1 MNIKR
6 LFHGANCIYVIDS
19 NDELW
24 AWGVNSSNRFGLTQE
39 QQVEYTGRD
48 VIKLN
53 VDNKKVYNVFGTVSS
68 TFVVTLTNGVY
79 ELYAAGLNN
88 QYELGIGNN
97 ISQNSFSKCS
107 GLEHPERL
115 VTIQRGTNNSRITL
129 FTCKDSNDNYE
140 IYLTGTDL
148 FYVTNSTYGKIYENI
163 TRMFDGNI
171 GPDIDQDIQKTKF
184 FGYTIMVLDKNNN
197 LKLYGKD
204 NGYIKQVKPNNDYIY
219 EFNEENFG
227 ISGSESLNIKNIYG
241 GQDYRNTI
249 IERVNDN
256 NKTEFWLFCIDG
268 NNIGIEEL
276 KSETLNNITEY
287 LPNEIMSTGIK
298 QIRIVSSNIFFIDN
312 KNKVWATGNYA
323 TLGLGEN
330 IHTNPEGLVCL
341 QDLTKNLKYSLGDIN
356 QLYGSNFDEYNML
369 VIPIFEGNNGKI
381 YITGSNIIMFR
392 NNIVQS
398 NWKMIANN
406 VKKFWAKSSNEDSI
420 GYIDFNN
427 DLWLLGNNSYTLG
440 MNKEEGNVP
449 NFIRIKDN
457 LSGENFDILNNNI
470 KDVKMNSYATF
481 IETLDKKLY
490 VSGMTSMAGWP
501 YKLYIGLSSAE
512 FVKGSN
518 VFIKILDNVEYW
530 EVGKYKQYAVIKEND
545 IYKFYVWGLNDG
557 GLGTGGKDYEIPT
570 EMTNLPFEISK
581 IQKIIPAQRNG
592 YIITNDGKLYTT
604 GLNRV
609 DGFGLTGCGSS
620 SSSWMVFDGALIGN
634 EKVKDIV
641 SSTDSNNSGVILTET
656 GNLYAFGVK
665 SAIGVGTSSLE
676 YYTTPVK
683 INTMSNISSI
693 VGGKEWYVAVDIE
706 GKVYGTGSN
715 TYGILGRWIGIDRK
729 QPNSRYKTAFEWVE
743 CPELEI

>member
-1 MNIKR
+1 M
-6 LFHGANCIYVIDS
+6 
-19 NDELW
+19 W
-24 AWGVNSSNRFGLTQE
+24 AWGVNSGNRFGLTQE

-97 ISQNSFSKCS
+97 ICQNSFSKCS

-115 VTIQRGTNNSRITL
+115 VTIQKGTNKNQITL

-197 LKLYGKD
+197 LKLYGKGND
-204 NGYIKQVKPNNDYIY
+204 YIKQVKPNNDYIY

-268 NNIGIEEL
+268 NNIGIGEL

-287 LPNEIMSTGIK
+287 LPNELMSTGIK

-440 MNKEEGNVP
+440 MNKEEGTVP
-449 NFIRIKDN
+449 NFIRIKDC

-490 VSGMTSMAGWP
+490 VSGMTNIARWP
-501 YKLYIGLSSAE
+501 YRLYIGLSSAE

-557 GLGTGGKDYEIPT
+557 GLGTGGKNYEMPT
-570 EMTNLPFEISK
+570 EITNLPFEISK

-604 GLNRV
+604 GLNV
-609 DGFGLTGCGSS
+609 VNGFGLTGCGSS
-620 SSSWMVFDGALIGN
+620 SSSWIVFDDALIGN

-641 SSTDSNNSGVILTET
+641 SSTTSNNSGVILTET

-715 TYGILGRWIGIDRK
+715 TYGVLGRWIGIDRK

>member
-1 MNIKR
+1 M
-6 LFHGANCIYVIDS
+6 
-19 NDELW
+19 
-24 AWGVNSSNRFGLTQE
+24 
-39 QQVEYTGRD
+39 
-48 VIKLN
+48 
-53 VDNKKVYNVFGTVSS
+53 
-68 TFVVTLTNGVY
+68 TNGVY

-115 VTIQRGTNNSRITL
+115 VTIQKGTNNNQITL

-140 IYLTGTDL
+140 IYLTGIDL

-197 LKLYGKD
+197 LKLYGKG
-204 NGYIKQVKPNNDYIY
+204 NNYIKQVKPNNDYIY

-287 LPNEIMSTGIK
+287 LPNEFMSTGIK

-490 VSGMTSMAGWP
+490 VSGMTNIAGWP
-501 YKLYIGLSSAE
+501 YHLYIGLSSAE

-545 IYKFYVWGLNDG
+545 IYKFYVWGLNDS
-557 GLGTGGKDYEIPT
+557 GLGTGGKNYEMPT
-570 EMTNLPFEISK
+570 EITNLPFEISK

-604 GLNRV
+604 GLNMV
-609 DGFGLTGCGSS
+609 DGKGLTGCGSS
-620 SSSWMVFDGALIGN
+620 SSSWIVFDDALIGN

-641 SSTDSNNSGVILTET
+641 SSTISNNSGVILTET

>member
-1 MNIKR
+1 M
-6 LFHGANCIYVIDS
+6 
-19 NDELW
+19 
-24 AWGVNSSNRFGLTQE
+24 
-39 QQVEYTGRD
+39 
-48 VIKLN
+48 
-53 VDNKKVYNVFGTVSS
+53 
-68 TFVVTLTNGVY
+68 TNGVY

-115 VTIQRGTNNSRITL
+115 VTIQKGTNNNQITL

-197 LKLYGKD
+197 LKLYGKG
-204 NGYIKQVKPNNDYIY
+204 NNYIKQVKPNNDYIY

-287 LPNEIMSTGIK
+287 LPNEFMSTGIK

-490 VSGMTSMAGWP
+490 VSGMTNIAGWP
-501 YKLYIGLSSAE
+501 YHLYIGLSSAE

-557 GLGTGGKDYEIPT
+557 GLGTGGKNYEMPT
-570 EMTNLPFEISK
+570 EITNLPFEISK
-581 IQKIIPAQRNG
+581 IQKLFQH
-592 YIITNDGKLYTT
+592 
-604 GLNRV
+604 
-609 DGFGLTGCGSS
+609 
-620 SSSWMVFDGALIGN
+620 
-634 EKVKDIV
+634 
-641 SSTDSNNSGVILTET
+641 
-656 GNLYAFGVK
+656 
-665 SAIGVGTSSLE
+665 
-676 YYTTPVK
+676 
-683 INTMSNISSI
+683 
-693 VGGKEWYVAVDIE
+693 KEM
-706 GKVYGTGSN
+706 
-715 TYGILGRWIGIDRK
+715 GI
-729 QPNSRYKTAFEWVE
+729 
-743 CPELEI
+743 

>member
-1 MNIKR
+1 M
-6 LFHGANCIYVIDS
+6 
-19 NDELW
+19 
-24 AWGVNSSNRFGLTQE
+24 
-39 QQVEYTGRD
+39 
-48 VIKLN
+48 
-53 VDNKKVYNVFGTVSS
+53 
-68 TFVVTLTNGVY
+68 TNGVY

-115 VTIQRGTNNSRITL
+115 VTIQKGTNNNQITL

-197 LKLYGKD
+197 LKLYGKG
-204 NGYIKQVKPNNDYIY
+204 NNYIKQVKPNNDYIY

-287 LPNEIMSTGIK
+287 LPNEFMSTGIK

-490 VSGMTSMAGWP
+490 VSGMTNIAGWP
-501 YKLYIGLSSAE
+501 YHLYIGLSSAE

-557 GLGTGGKDYEIPT
+557 GLGTGGKNYEMPT
-570 EMTNLPFEISK
+570 EITNLPFEISK

-604 GLNRV
+604 GLNMV
-609 DGFGLTGCGSS
+609 DGKGLTGCGSS
-620 SSSWMVFDGALIGN
+620 SSSWIVFDDALIGN

-641 SSTDSNNSGVILTET
+641 SSTISNNSGVILTET

>member
-1 MNIKR
+1 M
-6 LFHGANCIYVIDS
+6 
-19 NDELW
+19 
-24 AWGVNSSNRFGLTQE
+24 
-39 QQVEYTGRD
+39 
-48 VIKLN
+48 
-53 VDNKKVYNVFGTVSS
+53 
-68 TFVVTLTNGVY
+68 TNGVY

-115 VTIQRGTNNSRITL
+115 VTIQKGTNNNQITL

-197 LKLYGKD
+197 LKLYGKG
-204 NGYIKQVKPNNDYIY
+204 NNYIKQVKPNNDYIY

-287 LPNEIMSTGIK
+287 LPNEFMSTGIK

-457 LSGENFDILNNNI
+457 LSGENFDILNNI

-490 VSGMTSMAGWP
+490 VSGMTNIAGWP
-501 YKLYIGLSSAE
+501 YHLYIGLSSAE

-557 GLGTGGKDYEIPT
+557 GLGTGGKNYEMPT
-570 EMTNLPFEISK
+570 EITNLPFEISK

-604 GLNRV
+604 GLNMV
-609 DGFGLTGCGSS
+609 DGKGLTGCGSS
-620 SSSWMVFDGALIGN
+620 SSSWIVFDDALIGN

-641 SSTDSNNSGVILTET
+641 SSTISNNSGVILTET